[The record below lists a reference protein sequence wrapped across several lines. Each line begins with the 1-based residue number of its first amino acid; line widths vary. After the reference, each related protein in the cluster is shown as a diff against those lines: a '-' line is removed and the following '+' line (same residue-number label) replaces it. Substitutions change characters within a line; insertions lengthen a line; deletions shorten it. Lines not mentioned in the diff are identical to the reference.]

1 MAGGL
6 ATVISRAAAH
16 TNVPVAVGFGISTPE
31 QAAAAADAGA
41 DGVIVG
47 SRLVRAAGEAADP
60 AAAVRE
66 LVGELLGSA
75 VWDRRS
81 VSICDPMGLILTA
94 TAGLCIWIVIW
105 ALNVSGLD
113 AIMIAIV
120 MVLIA
125 IGVRNLLPYL
135 PGRRD

>member
-1 MAGGL
+1 
-6 ATVISRAAAH
+6 
-16 TNVPVAVGFGISTPE
+16 
-31 QAAAAADAGA
+31 
-41 DGVIVG
+41 
-47 SRLVRAAGEAADP
+47 
-60 AAAVRE
+60 
-66 LVGELLGSA
+66 
-75 VWDRRS
+75 
-81 VSICDPMGLILTA
+81 MGLILTA

-125 IGVRNLLPYL
+125 IGVRNLLPHV